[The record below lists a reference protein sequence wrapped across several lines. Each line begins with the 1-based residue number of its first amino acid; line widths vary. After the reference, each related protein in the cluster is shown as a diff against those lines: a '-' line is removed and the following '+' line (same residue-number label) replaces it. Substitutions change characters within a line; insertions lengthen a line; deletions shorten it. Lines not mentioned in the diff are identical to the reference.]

1 MMINRRRIINANF
14 ELVSPKRIMTNH
26 GNYTWLN
33 EFQFQSSNIW
43 KNNTITKKLIDE
55 YNEKLSV
62 NK

>member
-1 MMINRRRIINANF
+1 MMINRRRRINANF
-14 ELVSPKRIMTNH
+14 ELVSPKRIMMNY

-43 KNNTITKKLIDE
+43 KNNTITKNLIDE